1 LILFISKLGQVRL
14 RTSNRHY
21 RDDLINLLSRTTVSE
36 GPLSNGKSYCVKK
49 LQFLSI
55 LLVFAI
61 ACKKS
66 GDKTIEPVKNS
77 LIGKWTYTEHY
88 GSSGGPGEWRPV
100 NPSNQIIEFNSDGTF
115 VPCESFLKDANH
127 FEILDSVTVKF
138 QPAFSGSS
146 MMSYSIDTI
155 ARELIL
161 TPIPLCIEGCA
172 DKFKR

>member
-1 LILFISKLGQVRL
+1 LKDG
-14 RTSNRHY
+14 
-21 RDDLINLLSRTTVSE
+21 
-36 GPLSNGKSYCVKK
+36 LSNEKKHYLKK

-55 LLVFAI
+55 LLLFTI
-61 ACKKS
+61 SCKKS
-66 GDKTIEPVKNS
+66 GDKTIEPVENS

-138 QPAFSGSS
+138 QPAFSGFS